1 MNVTIGRIR
10 FLGGAAALAAA
21 LMFVTPLS
29 STAGNRGWSDNGPT
43 RSGVDFQWHGRIA
56 PGKAIEIKG
65 INGGIH
71 VEPTT
76 GSEVEV
82 RARKT
87 AHRSDPNE
95 VEIEVIPH
103 ADGVTI
109 CALYPTPPGERPN
122 ECSPGETSHSH
133 TRNNDVQV
141 EYTVRVPAGVRFIG
155 RTVNGEIDAHGLTAD
170 AEAYTVNGSVHVST
184 RGTAQANTVNG
195 SIDVA
200 MGRGLDESLE
210 FATVNGGITLS
221 LPSGASADVRAST
234 TNGSIDSDFPISVR
248 GRINR
253 HHLSGTI
260 GRGGPGLSLTTVN
273 GNIRLRSSS
282 L

>member
-1 MNVTIGRIR
+1 
-10 FLGGAAALAAA
+10 
-21 LMFVTPLS
+21 
-29 STAGNRGWSDNGPT
+29 
-43 RSGVDFQWHGRIA
+43 
-56 PGKAIEIKG
+56 
-65 INGGIH
+65 
-71 VEPTT
+71 
-76 GSEVEV
+76 
-82 RARKT
+82 
-87 AHRSDPNE
+87 
-95 VEIEVIPH
+95 
-103 ADGVTI
+103 
-109 CALYPTPPGERPN
+109 
-122 ECSPGETSHSH
+122 
-133 TRNNDVQV
+133 
-141 EYTVRVPAGVRFIG
+141 
-155 RTVNGEIDAHGLTAD
+155 
-170 AEAYTVNGSVHVST
+170 
-184 RGTAQANTVNG
+184 
-195 SIDVA
+195 